1 MTPPTVLVVDDDPDM
16 QLLSRVILEDAGFRV
31 LATGDGDHALELFTD
46 ERVDV
51 VLLDV
56 KLPGIDG
63 WELLEKLQAG
73 ADGDARVVM
82 FSAHVSDEDRDKA
95 TAGGSR
101 GYVTKPFQAADLVA
115 TVRAAIGA
123 EPA

>member
-73 ADGDARVVM
+73 ADGDAHVVM
-82 FSAHVSDEDRDKA
+82 FSAHVSDDDRRRA
-95 TAGGSR
+95 TSGGSR
-101 GYVTKPFQAADLVA
+101 GYVTKPFQAEDLVA
-115 TVRAAIGA
+115 TVRAAMGA
-123 EPA
+123 DPA